1 MILIFAKINHP
12 KYFFKFKIA
21 ELDFD
26 GQLCINFELFHF
38 SIQLT
43 IDFLK
48 SVFKNAQLTIEGNG
62 EGIVVVIII
71 LKGD

>member
-1 MILIFAKINHP
+1 MILIFAKINNP

-26 GQLCINFELFHF
+26 GQLCINFELLHF
-38 SIQLT
+38 AIQLT
-43 IDFLK
+43 IGFFK

-62 EGIVVVIII
+62 GGNCGGNNYI
-71 LKGD
+71 KR